1 MTGSVED
8 PDPTAG
14 RLTALLI
21 DASTEAVSAAG
32 GHAGGVYLRS
42 RTPGLLR
49 LAVLSGLPGPLFRP
63 WWRLHVDRPFPV
75 ADAYRLGVQVVLP
88 NATETMRRY
97 PQFAAGLPFQFGSL
111 YVPVIGGSTTFGVLA
126 VLRPAVTDAA
136 EVLAGRDRM
145 VRLAQE
151 LGEALRDLEDGKP
164 DQVAWEGEPVC
175 LRPPT
180 ASASVGRA
188 GRFAWDPAS
197 AGITL
202 DEDLHTLLGLPPS
215 EFAGT
220 VEAFAEAVA
229 PSDTHRILATLR
241 DTAAGRPPA
250 LPLYLR
256 DKDGALRLLD
266 LWNAYEPPAAPAVR
280 GVVVAPGPAP
290 TADSAADLL
299 PDGVFCVDRLGLV
312 VYANPRAAELL
323 GRPRA
328 ELVGR
333 DLWEAVPWL
342 ARPDFEDHLR
352 AALLTPDPVHFHL
365 VRPPTREPE
374 PRPAAQ
380 DNGALR
386 SAQGT
391 GSPRSEREDAP
402 PRADQN
408 DAPPRANRD
417 DAPPRSDQDDPP
429 PRADRE
435 DAPPRAEQDDP
446 PPQADRDDAPPRSDQ
461 DDAPPGADREDA
473 PPRANQEHVPPRSAR
488 DSGPQQ
494 SARHAESPQPAR
506 HAESPPAADTQP
518 PRPAPDAA
526 TPPHAHHPGPPPTGQ
541 ATQPSPPARHAEPP
555 PPAGDA
561 QPPPPA
567 QDTEP
572 APQPYEGDWLA
583 LSVHPGPDRLTC
595 TVRPAS
601 RVAGSPAAQETAEGA
616 SPLAPLYRPIALA
629 IALTEAA
636 TARQVSAVVMRE
648 LLPAFGG
655 RRLAIYL
662 LQERH
667 LYLEWEAGF
676 PQGFLAPFDG
686 VDMGT
691 HLPGVETL
699 TTGRPLFFDSM
710 EELTAAYPGIAL
722 DATEG
727 ARAFLPL
734 IASGRPVGSCILG
747 FDRPRSFSTE
757 ERTVLTA
764 LAGLIAHAME
774 KAQRY
779 ESETV
784 LARGLQQA
792 LLPRRLSAHPQLE
805 TAGRYLP
812 GTAGMEV
819 GGDWYDVVESGDG
832 LALVIGDVQGH
843 GVQAA
848 ATMGQLRSA
857 VRAFALGDRPP
868 DEVMRSTNHLL
879 IDLDPGLFA
888 SCCYIRL
895 DPATGVAR
903 AARAGHPPPLLRSA
917 DGRTRVLDLPGGVVL
932 GVAPR
937 ARYPVTE
944 LQMEPGAILA
954 LYTDG
959 LVERPGS
966 DIDEGI
972 TALRVALAKA
982 GAPAARPG
990 SRFLAGVADRLT
1002 ATARHALDRPD
1013 DIALL
1018 LATRRAA
1025 PSGSP

>member
-8 PDPTAG
+8 PHPTAA

-32 GHAGGVYLRS
+32 GQAGGVYLRS

-111 YVPVIGGSTTFGVLA
+111 YVPVAAGSTTYGVLT

-136 EVLAGRDRM
+136 EVLAGRDHM

-180 ASASVGRA
+180 ASTSVGRV
-188 GRFAWDPAS
+188 GRFAWDPET

-229 PSDTHRILATLR
+229 PSDAHRILATLR

-256 DKDGALRLLD
+256 DEDGALRLLD
-266 LWNAYEPPAAPAVR
+266 LWNAYEPPAVPAVR

-374 PRPAAQ
+374 PGPTAQ
-380 DNGALR
+380 DNGALL
-386 SAQGT
+386 SAQRT
-391 GSPRSEREDAP
+391 RPPPSDREGAP
-402 PRADQN
+402 PRPDRE
-408 DAPPRANRD
+408 DVPL
-417 DAPPRSDQDDPP
+417 RSDQD
-429 PRADRE
+429 
-435 DAPPRAEQDDP
+435 
-446 PPQADRDDAPPRSDQ
+446 
-461 DDAPPGADREDA
+461 
-473 PPRANQEHVPPRSAR
+473 VV
-488 DSGPQQ
+488 
-494 SARHAESPQPAR
+494 
-506 HAESPPAADTQP
+506 
-518 PRPAPDAA
+518 
-526 TPPHAHHPGPPPTGQ
+526 
-541 ATQPSPPARHAEPP
+541 PP
-555 PPAGDA
+555 PPALDAGPPPPADDA
-561 QPPPPA
+561 QPPPPPPPPG
-567 QDTEP
+567 TEP

-583 LSVHPGPDRLTC
+583 LSVHSGPDRLTC

-601 RVAGSPAAQETAEGA
+601 RVAGSPAGQETAGGA

-676 PQGFLAPFDG
+676 PKGFLAPFEG
-686 VDMGT
+686 VDLGA

-868 DEVMRSTNHLL
+868 DEVMSSTNHLL

-944 LQMEPGAILA
+944 LHMEPGAILA